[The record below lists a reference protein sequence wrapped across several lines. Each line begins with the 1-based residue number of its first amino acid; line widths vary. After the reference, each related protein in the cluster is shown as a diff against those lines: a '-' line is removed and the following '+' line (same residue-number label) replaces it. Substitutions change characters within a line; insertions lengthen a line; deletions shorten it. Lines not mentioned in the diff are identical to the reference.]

1 MSMFCADE
9 GPGSGLISWVPLAS
23 AGQGVRS
30 RAPPSFLNGHVLVIL
45 VTCRP
50 RWTVHIRL
58 RLGQLLLSLILPGSL
73 ACAHSG
79 RFSALNCVG
88 RAKRG

>member
-1 MSMFCADE
+1 MFCADE
-9 GPGSGLISWVPLAS
+9 GPGRGLITRWVPLAS

-50 RWTVHIRL
+50 RWTVHIQL
-58 RLGQLLLSLILPGSL
+58 RLGQLLLPLVSPGSL

-79 RFSALNCVG
+79 PFSALGWAG